1 MASSAIDLKDWQVIK
16 GTARNYKNVKTGEV
30 LSRRQFDKLRGI
42 SYETK
47 AKTNKAK
54 NEKLQLL
61 RPARGRKS
69 ALKLDRD
76 LQEAVATAR
85 KDRLAELAEKKI
97 IEAETKKLN
106 SKFMRAMNKKTPT
119 PKISKQSLKTG
130 HLGVRKPFS
139 SYEQYVEL
147 LTEAQRLGV
156 IFMYG
161 LGWTGVSDRDGQ
173 VGETRDVTVFKMA
186 DIKLMRT
193 EEEFNEAFEESILEK
208 QYMHFRNYFMHFG
221 FDKEYARERIRKSKD
236 PKIRKKYAYM
246 LKG

>member
-1 MASSAIDLKDWQVIK
+1 MAETIFDLNDWQAVK
-16 GTARNYKNVKTGEV
+16 GTARNYKNIKTGEV

-47 AKTNKAK
+47 AKINKAK

-69 ALKLDRD
+69 ALKLDSE
-76 LQEAVATAR
+76 LKEAVATAR
-85 KDRLAELAEKKI
+85 KDRADALAEKKL
-97 IEAETKKLN
+97 IEAETKKQN
-106 SKFMRAMNKKTPT
+106 TKFMRAMNKKIPT

-130 HLGVRKPFS
+130 HMGVRKAFS

-186 DIKLMRT
+186 DVKLMRS

-221 FDKEYARERIRKSKD
+221 FDKEYARDRIRRSKD
-236 PKIRKKYAYM
+236 PKIKKKYSYM